1 MKKKIKADNVEQ
13 LMEIVRAIQNGEEP
27 EEALQRKEAESAPVA
42 DSPKSRPETRTSR
55 KEKTK
60 KAGRQNESKQAEDWP
75 EDDRPKQAE
84 GWAKGERPKQA
95 EDWPEDDEPKQ
106 AKDWL
111 KDYRIDNDPT
121 ENDDFEDDDFEENL
135 EADARAGLNLK
146 PVLNVLGAGV
156 ETLSGLFGSLR
167 RKPEKKKDKP
177 DELDENTSI
186 SEIFDEADE
195 EPERDIAEK
204 SEDELVLDRL
214 LDGVDRDVSSGEDGQ
229 ELPEEE
235 SGGLSE
241 RKGAGPTER
250 KSDSRKAA
258 KQPLLQGIK
267 DAFGDFR
274 ENLGQKGIHQKE
286 LFMIGA
292 GAILV
297 ILIIALVVNGVT
309 SSIDEKKKSEH
320 VTADEGLTVT
330 VENEPEKWCSSYPV
344 ELRFR
349 VRGAAISKITVD
361 GTAYTPDEQGKITV
375 NAADYLMKASVSTD
389 QGELNAQIEIPMIDA
404 QAPVVNV
411 ARDEDKVSVTAVD
424 ARSSVTGIW
433 YAAVKQN
440 AFLDIPLYR
449 KYSEPVA
456 FEKNTTY
463 YFYAVDAAGNRSEI
477 MATTMEMA
485 TELTLKS
492 EKISLYPGET
502 SYLQLVESP
511 AGALL
516 NNLKY
521 ESANPEVVTVDS
533 SGAVTATGEGSTV
546 VSVSADGVETVSC
559 AVEVSKERTVT
570 ISAIGDCT
578 LGTDESFNTDTSFNA
593 FDAVNGHAYFF
604 QNVKEILENDDA
616 TFANLEGTFT
626 TETTREA
633 KEYAFKGDPSYTEI
647 LKNGSVEV
655 VTLANNHS
663 SDYGEKSLSDTKQYL
678 EEADIDYCIGDEI
691 ALRDVNGIKT
701 AFIGIYVLNDGM
713 ARESQV
719 RETIEAAKAQGA
731 QLIIMGF
738 HWGSERET
746 QPDETQQSLAHT
758 AVDCGADLV
767 VGHHPHVLQGIENYK
782 GKYIVYSL
790 GNFCFGGNSTPSDMD
805 TMIFRQ
811 TFSVGQD
818 GVLPES
824 KIEIIPCSISSAS
837 GYNNYQPMMVQG
849 AEAERIIDRVNEYS
863 SVYGQSFT
871 ASSGL
876 E

>member
-1 MKKKIKADNVEQ
+1 M
-13 LMEIVRAIQNGEEP
+13 
-27 EEALQRKEAESAPVA
+27 
-42 DSPKSRPETRTSR
+42 
-55 KEKTK
+55 
-60 KAGRQNESKQAEDWP
+60 
-75 EDDRPKQAE
+75 
-84 GWAKGERPKQA
+84 
-95 EDWPEDDEPKQ
+95 
-106 AKDWL
+106 
-111 KDYRIDNDPT
+111 
-121 ENDDFEDDDFEENL
+121 
-135 EADARAGLNLK
+135 
-146 PVLNVLGAGV
+146 
-156 ETLSGLFGSLR
+156 
-167 RKPEKKKDKP
+167 
-177 DELDENTSI
+177 
-186 SEIFDEADE
+186 
-195 EPERDIAEK
+195 
-204 SEDELVLDRL
+204 
-214 LDGVDRDVSSGEDGQ
+214 
-229 ELPEEE
+229 
-235 SGGLSE
+235 
-241 RKGAGPTER
+241 
-250 KSDSRKAA
+250 
-258 KQPLLQGIK
+258 
-267 DAFGDFR
+267 
-274 ENLGQKGIHQKE
+274 
-286 LFMIGA
+286 
-292 GAILV
+292 
-297 ILIIALVVNGVT
+297 
-309 SSIDEKKKSEH
+309 
-320 VTADEGLTVT
+320 
-330 VENEPEKWCSSYPV
+330 
-344 ELRFR
+344 
-349 VRGAAISKITVD
+349 
-361 GTAYTPDEQGKITV
+361 
-375 NAADYLMKASVSTD
+375 
-389 QGELNAQIEIPMIDA
+389 
-404 QAPVVNV
+404 
-411 ARDEDKVSVTAVD
+411 
-424 ARSSVTGIW
+424 
-433 YAAVKQN
+433 KQN

-691 ALRDVNGIKT
+691 VLRDVNGIKT

-738 HWGSERET
+738 HWGGERET

-818 GVLPES
+818 GVLPDS

-849 AEAERIIDRVNEYS
+849 AEAERIIDRINEYS

>member
-1 MKKKIKADNVEQ
+1 MKKKIKAENVEQ

-42 DSPKSRPETRTSR
+42 DSPKSRPETRTSV
-55 KEKTK
+55 E
-60 KAGRQNESKQAEDWP
+60 
-75 EDDRPKQAE
+75 
-84 GWAKGERPKQA
+84 
-95 EDWPEDDEPKQ
+95 
-106 AKDWL
+106 
-111 KDYRIDNDPT
+111 

-146 PVLNVLGAGV
+146 PALNILGAGV
-156 ETLSGLFGSLR
+156 EKLSGLFGSLR
-167 RKPEKKKDKP
+167 RKPEKKKDKSNEP
-177 DELDENTSI
+177 DENTSV
-186 SEIFDEADE
+186 SETSDEMDE

-235 SGGLSE
+235 SGDPSE
-241 RKGAGPTER
+241 RKRDSLSGN
-250 KSDSRKAA
+250 KSDSPSEKRNGSLSDGKRAGRKTA

-267 DAFGDFR
+267 DAFGNFR

-344 ELRFR
+344 QLRFR
-349 VRGAAISKITVD
+349 VRGAEVSKITVD
-361 GTAYTPDEQGKITV
+361 GTTYTPDEQGQITV
-375 NAADYLMKASVSTD
+375 TASDYLMNASVSTD

-404 QAPVVNV
+404 QEPVVNV
-411 ARDEDKVSVTAVD
+411 ARDEEKISVTAVD

-433 YAAVKQN
+433 YAAVKRN
-440 AFLDIPLYR
+440 AFFDIPLYQ
-449 KYSEPVA
+449 KYSEPIT

-463 YFYAVDAAGNRSEI
+463 YLYAEDAAGNRSKI
-477 MATTMEMA
+477 TVTTMEPA
-485 TELTLKS
+485 AELILKS

-502 SYLQLVESP
+502 SYLQFEESP

-516 NNLKY
+516 NNLKF
-521 ESANPEVVTVDS
+521 ESANPGVVTVDS
-533 SGAVTATGEGSTV
+533 SGAVTAAGEGSTV
-546 VSVSADGVETVSC
+546 INISADGVETVSC
-559 AVEVSKERTVT
+559 VVEVSNERTVT

-578 LGTDESFNTDTSFNA
+578 LGTDENFNTDTSFNA

-626 TETTREA
+626 TETTREI
-633 KEYAFKGDPSYTEI
+633 KQYAFKGDPSYTEI
-647 LKNGSVEV
+647 LKSGSVEV

-663 SDYGEKSLSDTKQYL
+663 SDYGEKSLSDTKKYL
-678 EEADIDYCIGDEI
+678 GEADIDYCIGDEI
-691 ALRDVNGIKT
+691 VLRDVNGIKT

-719 RETIEAAKAQGA
+719 RETIASAKAQGA
-731 QLIIMGF
+731 QLIITAF
-738 HWGSERET
+738 HWGGERET

-811 TFSVGQD
+811 TFTVGQD
-818 GVLPES
+818 GVLPDDQ
-824 KIEIIPCSISSAS
+824 IEIIPCLISSAS
-837 GYNNYQPMMVQG
+837 GYNNYQPMPVQG

-863 SVYGQSFT
+863 STYGQSFT

-876 E
+876 D